1 MKRIILIIVVFALF
15 GCKTT
20 KTISNRQAD
29 ITTKTDSAKKS
40 DVVVQILENKNTNTK
55 NTDGTEVIT
64 TEITRIFDTG
74 GTIKSETVKTTTR
87 KNNVTKT
94 AIISD
99 NVNTKITDNST
110 LTDGNETKVATQDKT
125 KQTADTQKT
134 GTNIKWIIA
143 GLAVI
148 GIVIVI
154 LKLTI

>member
-20 KTISNRQAD
+20 RTINNRQSD

-40 DVVVQILENKNTNTK
+40 DVVVQILENKKTDTK
-55 NTDGTEVIT
+55 DTDGTEVIT

-94 AIISD
+94 TIISD

-110 LTDGNETKVATQDKT
+110 LTVGNETKVATQDKT

>member
-1 MKRIILIIVVFALF
+1 MKRIIFLILIFALF

-74 GTIKSETVKTTTR
+74 GTIKSATVKTTTR

-94 AIISD
+94 TIISD

-110 LTDGNETKVATQDKT
+110 LTVGNETKVATQDKT

-154 LKLTI
+154 LKFTL

>member
-1 MKRIILIIVVFALF
+1 MKKLILFILIFAMF

-20 KTISNRQAD
+20 RTISNQQAD

-94 AIISD
+94 TIISD

-110 LTDGNETKVATQDKT
+110 LAVGNETKVATQDKT
-125 KQTADTQKT
+125 KQTTDTQKT

-154 LKLTI
+154 LKFTL

>member
-1 MKRIILIIVVFALF
+1 MKKIILLLILFTLF

-20 KTISNRQAD
+20 RTISNQQAD

-40 DVVVQILENKNTNTK
+40 DVVVQILENKKTDTK
-55 NTDGTEVIT
+55 DTDGTEVVT

-94 AIISD
+94 TIIRD
-99 NVNTKITDNST
+99 NVNTEITDNST
-110 LTDGNETKVATQDKT
+110 LAVGNETKVATQDKT
-125 KQTADTQKT
+125 KQTTDTQKT

-148 GIVIVI
+148 GIVILI
-154 LKLTI
+154 LKFTP

>member
-1 MKRIILIIVVFALF
+1 MKRIIFLILIFAFF

-40 DVVVQILENKNTNTK
+40 DVVVQILENKKTDTK
-55 NTDGTEVIT
+55 DTDGTEVIT

-74 GTIKSETVKTTTR
+74 GTIKSETVKATTR

-94 AIISD
+94 TIISD

-110 LTDGNETKVATQDKT
+110 LTVGNETKVATQDKT

-154 LKLTI
+154 LKFTL

>member
-1 MKRIILIIVVFALF
+1 MKRIILFFIVFALF

-94 AIISD
+94 TIISD

-110 LTDGNETKVATQDKT
+110 LTVGNETRVATQDKT

-154 LKLTI
+154 LKFTL

>member
-1 MKRIILIIVVFALF
+1 MKRIIFLILIFALF

-94 AIISD
+94 TIISD

-110 LTDGNETKVATQDKT
+110 LTVGNETKVATQDKT

-154 LKLTI
+154 LKFTL

>member
-1 MKRIILIIVVFALF
+1 MKRIIFLILIFALF

-94 AIISD
+94 TIISD

-110 LTDGNETKVATQDKT
+110 LTVGNETRVATQDKT

-154 LKLTI
+154 LKFTL

>member
-1 MKRIILIIVVFALF
+1 MKRIIFLILIFAFF

-40 DVVVQILENKNTNTK
+40 DVVVQILENKKTDTK
-55 NTDGTEVIT
+55 DTDGTEVIT

-94 AIISD
+94 TIISD

-110 LTDGNETKVATQDKT
+110 LTVGNETKVATQDKT

-154 LKLTI
+154 LKFTL

>member
-1 MKRIILIIVVFALF
+1 MKRIIFLILIFALF

-74 GTIKSETVKTTTR
+74 GTIKSETVKTATR

-94 AIISD
+94 TIISD

-110 LTDGNETKVATQDKT
+110 LTVGNETKVATQDRT

-154 LKLTI
+154 LKFTL